1 VNGFGGLE
9 DVCGLVGEEV
19 GRKFRAFLDID
30 VDLEDLLRSPEK
42 FQTLQFDAKYA
53 VPIMLASWVGQ
64 NPDKVEGSFP
74 LLDAMSGERHE
85 FTVMTCISLG
95 KRRLLDF
102 LKKLFVHNPKYK
114 EDLTEITEGI
124 FDQIAPS
131 R

>member
-1 VNGFGGLE
+1 
-9 DVCGLVGEEV
+9 
-19 GRKFRAFLDID
+19 
-30 VDLEDLLRSPEK
+30 
-42 FQTLQFDAKYA
+42 
-53 VPIMLASWVGQ
+53 
-64 NPDKVEGSFP
+64 
-74 LLDAMSGERHE
+74 MSGERHE

-102 LKKLFVHNPKYK
+102 LKRLFAYNPKYK